1 MSLTGLVGT
10 VTAEKFLKD
19 PKTINIINRTCSSF
33 TTRTNMN
40 GPNLSI
46 QQFIDEA
53 DTFVPYQIEED
64 DEPDQAPMMLALPSQ
79 PSVGS
84 SSSSAPAAAA
94 PAQASGPTTPE
105 RVLPSEAKAPTTDV
119 GAKRKS
125 RASWRVPL
133 PDIPDSHTH
142 TLTPDVPSPLPPLL
156 PSPFPLADLPIE
168 LWSLIL
174 SICVATFDS
183 GRLVCKTW
191 RRDLEV
197 DEQCPFRFSLDH
209 MPDTVVRSLS
219 QHARPQ
225 GFRSWEFVC
234 SMQCL
239 ACTCWRFQWEFT
251 LPELVS

>member
-1 MSLTGLVGT
+1 MSQSGLVGT
-10 VTAEKFLKD
+10 VTASEFLKD
-19 PKTINIINRTCSSF
+19 PFTIDVINRTCSSF

-64 DEPDQAPMMLALPSQ
+64 DEHDPSPTMLALPSQ

-84 SSSSAPAAAA
+84 SSSSAPAVAA

-105 RVLPSEAKAPTTDV
+105 RVLPSEEKAPTTDV

-125 RASWRVPL
+125 RASSTWRVPP

-168 LWSLIL
+168 LWCLIL

-183 GRLVCKTW
+183 GRLVCKIW
-191 RRDLEV
+191 RRDLTI
-197 DEQCPFRFSLDH
+197 DTQCPFTISFSGY
-209 MPDTVVRSLS
+209 MYPDNQPR
-219 QHARPQ
+219 R
-225 GFRSWEFVC
+225 G
-234 SMQCL
+234 
-239 ACTCWRFQWEFT
+239 
-251 LPELVS
+251 